1 MTACPRCGLPK
12 DLCVCESIAK
22 ESQKIIVKIEKK
34 KYGKKY
40 TIIEGIDPKE
50 IDLDKLAKQL
60 KAKFACGGTV
70 KSGVVELQGGGGK
83 SPAAE
88 QRHLQEVKQILVQNG
103 FAPETIVIQ

>member
-22 ESQKIIVKIEKK
+22 ESQKIVVKIEKK

-50 IDLDKLAKQL
+50 IDLEKLAKQL

-103 FAPETIVIQ
+103 FAPETIMIQ